1 MRRRLVAAAFAGVLA
16 AGVAACGN
24 GNGNGDEG
32 APDQAAGDNTA
43 EVCMQAEAVQ
53 IQHLQQLDQDLA
65 ALEQQDMPEEEL
77 EQAAVEANQQA
88 LLGWSDGVAEQAE
101 QAEDPQL
108 SEALNDLSDGLADVV
123 PQLTVESLR
132 TGELPG
138 VEEVAERNQ
147 TVFEICE
154 PEMPEQPGAPGGQDG
169 P

>member
-1 MRRRLVAAAFAGVLA
+1 MRRRLLAAAFAGALA

-24 GNGNGDEG
+24 GNGNDDEG
-32 APDQAAGDNTA
+32 PPEQAAGDNTA
-43 EVCMQAEAVQ
+43 EVCMEAEAVQ

-65 ALEQQDMPEEEL
+65 ALEMQELPEEEL
-77 EQAAVEANQQA
+77 EEAAVEANQQA
-88 LLGWSDGVAEQAE
+88 LIGWSDGVAEQAE

-108 SEALNDLSDGLADVV
+108 SGALTDLSEALADVV
-123 PQLTVESLR
+123 PEITLEALQ

-147 TVFEICE
+147 AVYEICE
-154 PEMPEQPGAPGGQDG
+154 PAMPEQPGAPGGQDG

>member
-1 MRRRLVAAAFAGVLA
+1 MRRRVLAAAFAGALA

-24 GNGNGDEG
+24 GNDDEG
-32 APDQAAGDNTA
+32 PPEQATGDNTA

-65 ALEQQDMPEEEL
+65 ALEMQELPQEEL
-77 EQAAVEANQQA
+77 EEAAVEANQQA
-88 LLGWSDGVAEQAE
+88 LIGWSDAVAQQAD

-108 SEALNDLSDGLADVV
+108 SEALADLSEALSDVA
-123 PQLTVESLR
+123 PEITVEALQ

-147 TVFEICE
+147 AVFEICE
-154 PEMPEQPGAPGGQDG
+154 PAMPEQPGAPGGTDG
-169 P
+169 Q